1 MVIIRLT
8 RAGKR
13 NRPYYRVVAVDHR
26 AKRDGRPLELLGT
39 YDPVPT
45 PPAIALRTE
54 RIEAWQKNGA
64 QLSGAVRSLVRRARK
79 LAPPAAATTEA
90 AQA

>member
-13 NRPYYRVVAVDHR
+13 NRPYYRVVAIDHR
-26 AKRDGRPLELLGT
+26 SKRDGRPLELLGT
-39 YDPVPT
+39 YDPVAT
-45 PPAIALRTE
+45 PVAIALQSE

-64 QLSGAVRSLVRRARK
+64 RLSPAVRSLVRRARK
-79 LAPPAAATTEA
+79 LAPAAAPAAVEG
-90 AQA
+90 

>member
-13 NRPYYRVVAVDHR
+13 NRPYYRVVAIDHR

-79 LAPPAAATTEA
+79 LAPAATTEA

>member
-13 NRPYYRVVAVDHR
+13 NRPYYRVVAIDHR

-39 YDPVPT
+39 YDPLPT

-54 RIEAWQKNGA
+54 RIEAWRKNGA

-79 LAPPAAATTEA
+79 LAPAAAAEA
-90 AQA
+90 AQS

>member
-13 NRPYYRVVAVDHR
+13 NRPYYRVVAIDHR

-39 YDPVPT
+39 YDPLPS

-54 RIEAWQKNGA
+54 RIEAWQKDGA
-64 QLSGAVRSLVRRARK
+64 RLSNAVRSLVRRARK
-79 LAPPAAATTEA
+79 LAPPATAEA